1 MAVVAGLVLLV
12 AGAAGAAAF
21 ILVAKP
27 FGGGAAS
34 PAPSLVATAAA
45 STVPTAEATPRP
57 TASTPGPTATST
69 PTSPEPSALPTS
81 APTASCRS
89 DAVGITV
96 TYPAGWVAYSGDARW
111 TCLLFD
117 PQPIDIPVDSELPP
131 VAVAIFEDTRPA
143 STVAADF
150 ETASVYTILSTDS
163 GSADGRGAVTFE
175 VENTGQ
181 GYYEKGVH
189 QTVVIVDRGSRGSLV
204 LETTGMAGARYDGNV
219 EVLARMVESLKID

>member
-1 MAVVAGLVLLV
+1 
-12 AGAAGAAAF
+12 
-21 ILVAKP
+21 
-27 FGGGAAS
+27 
-34 PAPSLVATAAA
+34 
-45 STVPTAEATPRP
+45 
-57 TASTPGPTATST
+57 
-69 PTSPEPSALPTS
+69 
-81 APTASCRS
+81 
-89 DAVGITV
+89 V